1 MLTKFCYHS
10 RDGGIATIV
19 SRTFS
24 PLANRDY
31 HNVGS
36 NCLSAWNAGPVH
48 DQRLSRGCDI
58 TNFLRGG
65 RVNQNVGPMKSA
77 SCPGEPP

>member
-10 RDGGIATIV
+10 RDGGIATTV

-36 NCLSAWNAGPVH
+36 NCLAAWNAGSVY
-48 DQRLSRGCDI
+48 DQRFSRACGI
-58 TNFLRGG
+58 TIFFEGAESTK
-65 RVNQNVGPMKSA
+65 V
-77 SCPGEPP
+77 

>member
-19 SRTFS
+19 SGTFS

-36 NCLSAWNAGPVH
+36 NLSFSVERRPCPRSTIV
-48 DQRLSRGCDI
+48 
-58 TNFLRGG
+58 T
-65 RVNQNVGPMKSA
+65 RV
-77 SCPGEPP
+77 

>member
-1 MLTKFCYHS
+1 MLTKFCCHS
-10 RDGGIATIV
+10 LYGGIATTV

-31 HNVGS
+31 HNVAS
-36 NCLSAWNAGPVH
+36 NSLAVWNAGPVH
-48 DQRLSRGCDI
+48 DQRLSRACDI

-65 RVNQNVGPMKSA
+65 
-77 SCPGEPP
+77 

>member
-10 RDGGIATIV
+10 RDGGIATTV

-36 NCLSAWNAGPVH
+36 NFSVERRLCLRSTILTSVWHH
-48 DQRLSRGCDI
+48 D
-58 TNFLRGG
+58 FFRGG
-65 RVNQNVGPMKSA
+65 
-77 SCPGEPP
+77 